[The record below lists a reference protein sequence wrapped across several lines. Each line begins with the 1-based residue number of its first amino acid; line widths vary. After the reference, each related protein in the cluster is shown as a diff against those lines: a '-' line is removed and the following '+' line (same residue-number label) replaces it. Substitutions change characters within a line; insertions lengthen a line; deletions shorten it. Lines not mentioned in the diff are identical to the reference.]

1 MTRRLG
7 GNGRQS
13 LTILATLSLAATLA
27 CGGLMGCGSSSSG
40 SNSTVDSGPGDSSS
54 PFDSSTDSPVDSGS
68 DADAATPDT
77 GPVDSGSPDVALTQL
92 GVPTFAPPSGTADP
106 GTVTITAPANGGT
119 DFAANG
125 GLILFTTNGTLPATG
140 SATTFVY
147 SSPIAI
153 SAATT
158 INAIASEPGF
168 NNSIVATA
176 SYTVTPPEAGQLLP
190 VAFAPPAATL
200 FPINATDP
208 PSSLVA
214 LSSSSGATICY
225 TLDGHTTPTCSAAG
239 ACTGTSETYNAA
251 TQVVLN
257 GTITDPTTG
266 NVTVEAIACAAGFQS
281 TTPISQVYTLSVE
294 QPTIVSPAPG
304 NLAFPGAT
312 ATLASATPFASIN
325 YTIDGTTPTCAASFP
340 GLKIPFEGNGTSGL
354 GGVNGRVTIGKNVT
368 INAIGCEPGYAS
380 SGVLT
385 AAYTVTLNAPT
396 FPVAPAN
403 GAPGTYSAVVLTFNL
418 GTDDAAGEWVCET
431 TAAAAPACGATAGV
445 CTTGTSVKLAEGSAP
460 VPPITTTGTTVSAI
474 GCAVGL
480 TPSAVVQGT
489 YTLQLAQPDLNP
501 PGLVGG
507 SPGTSYSIPTSQVGS
522 LEPSI
527 DDTSSAATFACV
539 IKGTGIPACGVNS
552 CTTGTFISG
561 PFPITATA
569 SVFGTSVAAGDTW
582 SVIACPADTS
592 FVPSAVTTV
601 AFSAP
606 GTTATPSIT
615 PTTPG
620 PYTQQLTVSIAN
632 TDTTAGT
639 TTICYTTDG
648 TAPACVGATCTAG
661 TKFAPAQS
669 GSGVLTDI
677 LLTAAGSG
685 YVAAPNVTLSGG
697 GGTGATATATV
708 AAGAITKVT
717 VTPGTGYTSAPT
729 VTFVGGGGTGAA
741 ATAYVSD
748 TLVFD
753 GATLKAGPNPPKI
766 QLDNQSVKAIAC
778 NSAETVSGI
787 ASETYNFTLA
797 EPDVMF
803 SGGDVNTG
811 GTVGAGQ
818 TITVTTPSDFN
829 PETINYTTNGTPA
842 TCATGTTIPNGGI
855 VTVPA
860 ASPLVLSVIAC
871 GQAVTPTTPAQQPSP
886 VRTVSFTVTAATPT
900 ITAQVP
906 GSPTGNLTYQN
917 TFNTVISSVTSSVL
931 PAGPPLRT
939 SDLLPDGRRRSDV
952 HGRRLRR
959 ELDPGRQR
967 RERAHY
973 LDDPCSRRHRGRG
986 LHDHVGSIGARHGEL
1001 HAADGKR
1008 RRPAAD
1014 PRHRSRADLPRFG
1027 DDRPRH
1033 QRGLHERGRSDAKR
1047 RDLLHDRRNRSAG
1060 VHGGLLA
1067 PGRAPGRRQVLQLGR
1082 RRNDDV
1088 DDHADADGDGD
1099 PPRVYVHC
1107 RLQPPGDRA
1116 RHGGHYAVLQ
1126 SDHAERKPRAVHC
1139 GGHFRGSRLH
1149 GLLLVRCD
1157 EPVLRREWLHRRGRQ
1172 RRSHL
1177 PRRRNGDG
1185 LDHRPGR
1192 SRRVHIAVPGEVD
1205 HHMVFGRQHGA
1216 DRIRME
1222 RHGVG
1227 NDDGHS
1233 GDRRLRKRRLG
1244 RLCRPDLRARRP
1256 CGGRRRRGVRN
1267 GCGVHPG
1274 YCGDLAESGPHCGD
1288 ACGVHGAFELG
1299 RHAVT

>member
-480 TPSAVVQGT
+480 TPSAVMQGT

-931 PAGPPLRT
+931 PAGPPFGPQICYRT
-939 SDLLPDGRRRSDV
+939 DGVAPTCTAGVCDANSTPAANGVSVPITSTTPVPVDIAAVACTTTLAQSGLATANYTLQTANVVVLPPTLGTGAGPTCPASVTIGLDISAASMNAGGPTQNVEICYTTDGTAAPVFTGACLPPAVLPVGAKCFSSDAAGTTTSTITPTPTETETLHVSTCIAGFNLPATVPATVAITPYSNPITPNGSLAQFTAADTFGGPGFTGYFSYDATNLYFGESGYTVAAGSDV
-952 HGRRLRR
+952 VI
-959 ELDPGRQR
+959 
-967 RERAHY
+967 Y
-973 LDDPCSRRHRGRG
+973 LGDGTATGSTTGPAALGGSTLPFPARWTITWSSDDSTAPTVYAWSGTAWATTTAIPVTVG
-986 LHDHVGSIGARHGEL
+986 FESGASVVFAVPISALGGPAVVDVEGAFVTGVGSTPVT
-1001 HAADGKR
+1001 AATW
-1008 RRPAAD
+1008 P
-1014 PRHRSRADLPRFG
+1014 
-1027 DDRPRH
+1027 
-1033 QRGLHERGRSDAKR
+1033 
-1047 RDLLHDRRNRSAG
+1047 N
-1060 VHGGLLA
+1060 
-1067 PGRAPGRRQVLQLGR
+1067 PG
-1082 RRNDDV
+1082 
-1088 DDHADADGDGD
+1088 
-1099 PPRVYVHC
+1099 
-1107 RLQPPGDRA
+1107 
-1116 RHGGHYAVLQ
+1116 
-1126 SDHAERKPRAVHC
+1126 
-1139 GGHFRGSRLH
+1139 
-1149 GLLLVRCD
+1149 
-1157 EPVLRREWLHRRGRQ
+1157 
-1172 RRSHL
+1172 
-1177 PRRRNGDG
+1177 
-1185 LDHRPGR
+1185 
-1192 SRRVHIAVPGEVD
+1192 HIAET
-1205 HHMVFGRQHGA
+1205 
-1216 DRIRME
+1216 
-1222 RHGVG
+1222 
-1227 NDDGHS
+1227 
-1233 GDRRLRKRRLG
+1233 
-1244 RLCRPDLRARRP
+1244 
-1256 CGGRRRRGVRN
+1256 
-1267 GCGVHPG
+1267 
-1274 YCGDLAESGPHCGD
+1274 LA
-1288 ACGVHGAFELG
+1288 ACTEPSSSV
-1299 RHAVT
+1299 VTP